1 MDELLTTEEAA
12 RLLGKAHRTVR
23 GYITRGLLP
32 VARKPNAR
40 LVLVSRAD
48 VERLK
53 RNLPPTNRRTPTDT
67 PPDHTAYSRH
77 PASVAK
83 GVAHVDRLGPASK
96 RAR

>member
-1 MDELLTTEEAA
+1 MIVRETGEAMDELLTTEEAA

-40 LVLVSRAD
+40 LVLVSRAE

-53 RNLPPTNRRTPTDT
+53 RNLPPAHRSAPADT
-67 PPDHTAYSRH
+67 SP
-77 PASVAK
+77 
-83 GVAHVDRLGPASK
+83 
-96 RAR
+96 

>member
-40 LVLVSRAD
+40 LVLVSRAE

-53 RNLPPTNRRTPTDT
+53 RNL
-67 PPDHTAYSRH
+67 SL
-77 PASVAK
+77 
-83 GVAHVDRLGPASK
+83 LGPK
-96 RAR
+96 RAPADTHP